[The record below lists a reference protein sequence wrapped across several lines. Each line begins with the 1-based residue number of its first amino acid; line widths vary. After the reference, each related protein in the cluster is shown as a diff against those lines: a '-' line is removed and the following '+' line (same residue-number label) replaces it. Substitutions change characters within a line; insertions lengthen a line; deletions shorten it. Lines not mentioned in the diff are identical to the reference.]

1 MKKRGLENCTSQT
14 RPGFAMAINFLFS
27 KYGSTLLLT
36 ISKTQTKLKGS
47 CQWKYLKGYVASSEG
62 ISNTVQCLEQWPYYL
77 NEEIFPKV
85 TTFQR
90 IILIRMHF

>member
-47 CQWKYLKGYVASSEG
+47 CQ
-62 ISNTVQCLEQWPYYL
+62 
-77 NEEIFPKV
+77 
-85 TTFQR
+85 
-90 IILIRMHF
+90 